1 MILHEQFI
9 TILLM
14 PKLFSVSFISF
25 QHVLPQGISSPSMAL
40 PGLIT
45 ASVV

>member
-1 MILHEQFI
+1 MILHEPFI
-9 TILLM
+9 TTLLM
-14 PKLFSVSFISF
+14 PKLFSASFISF